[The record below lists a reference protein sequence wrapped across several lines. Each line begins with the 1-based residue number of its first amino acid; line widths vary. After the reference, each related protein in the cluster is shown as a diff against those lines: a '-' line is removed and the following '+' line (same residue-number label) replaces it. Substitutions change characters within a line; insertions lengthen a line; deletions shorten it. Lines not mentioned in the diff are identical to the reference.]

1 MVEFH
6 ELLTVMVS
14 LFLVKIFHWVYQ
26 WRNPKTNGKLPPGSM
41 GFPFIGETFEFFKPH
56 DALQFS
62 TFIKDRV
69 LRFFA
74 DFSSIHLSF
83 FRTSLFGDKA
93 IISMD
98 MELNL
103 EMAKANSVP
112 GVTKSVIRLFGENNL
127 FLQSKESHK
136 HVRNLTFQLLGPQG
150 LKSRMI
156 EDVDLLART
165 YMEEGARN
173 GYLDVKETS
182 SKILIGCLAKKVMGE
197 MEPEAAKELALCWRY
212 FQSGWFRFFLNLPGT
227 GVYKM
232 MKARKRMMKLL
243 RKTVLTKR
251 ASGEELGEFFNIIF
265 GEMEGEGETMSVE
278 NAVEYIYTFFLVA
291 NETTPRILAATVKF
305 ISDHPKVKQELQ
317 REHEEIVRGKAE
329 KEGGLTWE
337 DYKSMH
343 FTQMVINE
351 SLRIISTAP
360 TVLRVLE
367 HDFQVGDYTIPAGW
381 TFMGYPHIHFNS
393 EKYEDPYAFNPWR
406 WEGKDLGA
414 IVSKTFIPFGAG
426 RRLCVGAE
434 FAKMQMAVFIHHL
447 FRYRWSMKSGTTIIR
462 SFMLMFPGGCDVQ
475 ISEDTEVDK

>member
-1 MVEFH
+1 
-6 ELLTVMVS
+6 
-14 LFLVKIFHWVYQ
+14 
-26 WRNPKTNGKLPPGSM
+26 
-41 GFPFIGETFEFFKPH
+41 
-56 DALQFS
+56 
-62 TFIKDRV
+62 
-69 LRFFA
+69 
-74 DFSSIHLSF
+74 
-83 FRTSLFGDKA
+83 
-93 IISMD
+93 MD

-232 MKARKRMMKLL
+232 MKARKRMLKLL

-291 NETTPRILAATVKF
+291 NETTPRILAAT
-305 ISDHPKVKQELQ
+305 
-317 REHEEIVRGKAE
+317 AE

-462 SFMLMFPGGCDVQ
+462 SFMLMFPGGSDVQ